1 MENRANIQI
10 DTKRGTMTYDYD
22 HDSFFK
28 NVRFTPRSKA
38 VIVIVNSHGQKKQM
52 SQVKGKCFFLIISF
66 LFLSLLSSPAYCQKT
81 KGKSKK
87 QLQTE
92 ISNLQKEI
100 SNANQLLKKTKKD
113 KEMTLNEV
121 ILLEKKIKQ
130 REQLIK
136 AYNEQI
142 AVLDEEIKAGQ
153 SNIKALNSDLGKLQ
167 KEYSKMVTFANKN
180 RNNYER
186 LGFVFASKDFNQ
198 AFRRL
203 RYIREFTDARKLK
216 MDQIAATEKRISGE
230 VEASQQ
236 AREERAAMLAD
247 EKVQKAELQGEKEE
261 LNKQVANLKK
271 KEGSIQQ
278 DIKNKQQQA
287 QKLQKAID
295 DIIAEEIRKANAEAE
310 RKRKEAE
317 KKAANKDKGKTTTT
331 KPTTTTK
338 TETGMALTPAEKSLS
353 TSFVSNK
360 GKLPWPVERGVI
372 SSSYGKH
379 TSSVSSKVTVT
390 NNGID
395 IATQAGATARA
406 VFNGEVASVTK
417 LTGSNTVVI
426 IRHGEYFTV
435 YSNLENVTVKRGDK
449 VKTKQGIG
457 TVHTSKT
464 ENKTE
469 LHFELLK
476 QQVRQNPANWLS
488 R

>member
-1 MENRANIQI
+1 MKKLHIILVLLILA
-10 DTKRGTMTYDYD
+10 
-22 HDSFFK
+22 
-28 NVRFTPRSKA
+28 VVTPA
-38 VIVIVNSHGQKKQM
+38 
-52 SQVKGKCFFLIISF
+52 F
-66 LFLSLLSSPAYCQKT
+66 CQKT

-261 LNKQVANLKK
+261 LNRQVANLKK
-271 KEGSIQQ
+271 QEGSIQQ

-310 RKRKEAE
+310 RKEAE
-317 KKAANKDKGKTTTT
+317 KKANANKGKTTTT
-331 KPTTTTK
+331 TPTTK
-338 TETGMALTPAEKSLS
+338 PKSETGMALSPAEKSLS

-379 TSSVSSKVTVT
+379 ASSVSSKVIVT

-426 IRHGEYFTV
+426 IRHCEYFTV

>member
-1 MENRANIQI
+1 MR
-10 DTKRGTMTYDYD
+10 KR
-22 HDSFFK
+22 H
-28 NVRFTPRSKA
+28 
-38 VIVIVNSHGQKKQM
+38 
-52 SQVKGKCFFLIISF
+52 II
-66 LFLSLLSSPAYCQKT
+66 LVLLLLSFASPLFAQKT
-81 KGKSKK
+81 KGKSKG
-87 QLQTE
+87 QLEKE
-92 ISNLQKEI
+92 IQSLQKEI
-100 SNANQLLKKTKKD
+100 STANQLLKKTTKD

-121 ILLEKKIKQ
+121 NLLDKKIKQ

-142 AVLDEEIKAGQ
+142 ALLDAEINAGQ
-153 SNIKALNSDLGKLQ
+153 SNIRNLNSDLVKLQ
-167 KEYSKMVTFANKN
+167 KEYAKMVVFANKN

-203 RYIREFTDARKLK
+203 RYIREFSDARKLK

-230 VEASQQ
+230 VEASQK

-247 EKVQKAELQGEKEE
+247 EKVQQSELKTEKEE
-261 LNKQVANLKK
+261 LNRQVAMLKK
-271 KEGSIQQ
+271 QEGNIQQ
-278 DIKNKQQQA
+278 DIKNKQQQT

-310 RKRKEAE
+310 RKEAE
-317 KKAANKDKGKTTTT
+317 KKANANKGKTTTT
-331 KPTTTTK
+331 TPTTK
-338 TETGMALTPAEKSLS
+338 PKSETGMALSPAEKSLS

-379 TSSVSSKVTVT
+379 ASAVSSKVTVT

-395 IATQAGATARA
+395 IATIAGASARA
-406 VFNGEVASVTK
+406 VFDGEVASVTK
-417 LTGSNTVVI
+417 LMGSNTVVI

-449 VKTKQGIG
+449 VKTKQNIGI
-457 TVHTSKT
+457 VHTSKT

-476 QQVRQNPANWLS
+476 EQNRQNPANWLS
-488 R
+488 K

>member
-1 MENRANIQI
+1 MKKLPIILALLLLI
-10 DTKRGTMTYDYD
+10 
-22 HDSFFK
+22 
-28 NVRFTPRSKA
+28 VTPA
-38 VIVIVNSHGQKKQM
+38 
-52 SQVKGKCFFLIISF
+52 F
-66 LFLSLLSSPAYCQKT
+66 AQKT
-81 KGKSKK
+81 KGKSKQ

-92 ISNLQKEI
+92 INSLQKEI
-100 SNANQLLKKTKKD
+100 STANQLLKKTTKD

-121 ILLEKKIKQ
+121 TVLEKKIKQ
-130 REQLIK
+130 REKLIT

-142 AVLDEEIKAGQ
+142 AVLDEEINKGQ
-153 SNIKALNSDLGKLQ
+153 SNIKSLNSDLNKLQ
-167 KEYSKMVTFANKN
+167 KEYAQMIVFANKN
-180 RNNYER
+180 RNNYDR
-186 LGFVFASKDFNQ
+186 LGFIFASKDFNQ

-203 RYIREFTDARKLK
+203 RYIREFSDARKVK
-216 MDQIAATEKRISGE
+216 MDQISSTQKKISSE

-236 AREERAAMLAD
+236 ARELQTAMLKD
-247 EKVQKAELQGEKEE
+247 EKNQQAALKTEKED

-295 DIIAEEIRKANAEAE
+295 DIIAEEIRKANEEAE
-310 RKRKEAE
+310 RKRREEE
-317 KKAANKDKGKTTTT
+317 KKNAEKGKTTTT
-331 KPTTTTK
+331 APATK
-338 TETGMALTPAEKSLS
+338 EKGMALTPAEKTLS
-353 TSFVSNK
+353 TNFVNNK

-379 TSSVSSKVTVT
+379 ASVVSSKVTVT

-395 IATQAGATARA
+395 IATTEGSKARA
-406 VFNGEVASVTK
+406 VFDGEVASVTK

-449 VKTKQGIG
+449 VKTKQNIA
-457 TVHTSKT
+457 TVHTNKT
-464 ENKTE
+464 EGKTE

-476 QQVRQNPANWLS
+476 VQSRQDPAIWLS
-488 R
+488 K